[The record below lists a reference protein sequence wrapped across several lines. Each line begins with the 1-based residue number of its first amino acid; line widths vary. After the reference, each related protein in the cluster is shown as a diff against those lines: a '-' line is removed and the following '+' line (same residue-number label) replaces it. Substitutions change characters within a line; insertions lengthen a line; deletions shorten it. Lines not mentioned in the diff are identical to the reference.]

1 MNTRRRITLGTLL
14 SPGTIWIVLL
24 YVIPSILII
33 SYSFLTKKLGGGVIW
48 EFTLDSYNKLFTY
61 NPDSL
66 FINDF
71 VVIFARTFWWGI
83 LTVLIC
89 LVIGYPLAFYIAQ
102 QKSATRNLLI
112 FLVIIPFWTNLL
124 VRIYAWKFILNNNG
138 LLNVMLSALGFSRIP
153 FINTPWA
160 VILGLVYVSLPFMIL
175 PLYAS
180 IEKFNYALVEA
191 AHDLGAGYLRVFV
204 RVFFPLTLPGVVAG
218 SLLVFIM
225 TIGQFVV
232 PTILGGG
239 KVMMVGNLLA
249 LQFSQAFDWP
259 FGAAIAVIFIM
270 LMMAGLVYYIIAE
283 SRKEVA

>member
-1 MNTRRRITLGTLL
+1 MNIRRRITLGTLL

-33 SYSFLTKKLGGGVIW
+33 TYSFLTKKLGGGVIW
-48 EFTLDSYNKLFTY
+48 EFSLDSYNKLFSY
-61 NPDSL
+61 NPNAL
-66 FINDF
+66 IINDF

-83 LTVLIC
+83 LTVLVC
-89 LVIGYPLAFYIAQ
+89 LLIGYPLAFYIAQ

-112 FLVIIPFWTNLL
+112 FLIIIPFWTNLL

-153 FINTPWA
+153 FINTPGA

-180 IEKFNYALVEA
+180 IEKFNYTLVEA

-232 PTILGGG
+232 PVILGGG
-239 KVMMVGNLLA
+239 KVAMVGNLLA

-259 FGAAIAVIFIM
+259 FGSAIAVIFIM

-283 SRKEVA
+283 SRKEVT